1 MTSPDG
7 EAIAKIEVK
16 LRGASSTNSTKISI
30 ENARAGKLISPGE
43 VLSADGAIV
52 DATRVSWPN
61 RDELRIVLCE
71 ATVYQVRARLL
82 RDPVTRD
89 DGSEKAV
96 VIKVENSRY
105 SEARKQC
112 VPN

>member
-1 MTSPDG
+1 M
-7 EAIAKIEVK
+7 
-16 LRGASSTNSTKISI
+16 
-30 ENARAGKLISPGE
+30 SPGE

-71 ATVYQVRARLL
+71 ATGYQVRARLL

-89 DGSEKAV
+89 DGSENAV
-96 VIKVENSRY
+96 VINVENWRY